1 MQSINPSVRTLEAPS
16 ELRAL
21 QGWIIWRYESEPGTG
36 KQLKTPYY
44 PNGGKRYGK
53 QGSPEDRA
61 KLVTFAAARDAAARR
76 GFDGVGLALMPE
88 WGITALDFDHC
99 VDAKGQLP
107 KEVED
112 IVSRTYAEY
121 SPSGK
126 GVRAFVK
133 GNLGNNKSFVDGSN
147 EYGFETFSTNGFVTF
162 TGAPLPFTELLGL
175 EDHIAPADERV
186 LALANK
192 RFASK
197 SSNHTYDPD
206 DFMLGNEPILGLTQS
221 EIAQLLKPLDPSM
234 SRESWIQVGMA
245 LHHETQGDGFDIWD
259 QWSSAGRQYPGSE
272 ALQSQWASFDR
283 RQGQTR
289 QITMAT
295 VKRMSQ
301 LASERNALRD
311 VVEEAKAASH
321 TPTKPDLVTTGDDFE
336 GRFPIFSDLA
346 FSSREPPEWIIK
358 GVLPHADLGVLYGA
372 SGSGKSFVALDM
384 AYAIARGVQWRERRV
399 KQGRVLYIAAEG
411 GGGVA
416 MRLKAYRQFNEIY
429 DSSPIGI
436 MHAAP
441 NFMSSEDITDVVRA
455 ITKAEGIDVII
466 VDTFAQVTPGA
477 NENGG
482 EDMGVALRNARV
494 IREATGAMVLLV
506 HHSGKDASRG
516 ARGWSGIR
524 AAADVEME
532 VARIE
537 DSHVRVLRVSKQKD
551 GDDTFEWGFT
561 LETVM
566 LGEDSDGDPITSL
579 VVVPSE
585 VPKPVAEDKG
595 KSRYGKWENAVLDAL
610 SIWEGPTERVNYD
623 TFAEHVLGLMPPGP
637 DGRDV
642 RRQSIDRAIKS
653 LGKKPDAPIV
663 MEHGLLTFYI

>member
-1 MQSINPSVRTLEAPS
+1 
-16 ELRAL
+16 
-21 QGWIIWRYESEPGTG
+21 
-36 KQLKTPYY
+36 
-44 PNGGKRYGK
+44 
-53 QGSPEDRA
+53 
-61 KLVTFAAARDAAARR
+61 
-76 GFDGVGLALMPE
+76 
-88 WGITALDFDHC
+88 
-99 VDAKGQLP
+99 
-107 KEVED
+107 
-112 IVSRTYAEY
+112 
-121 SPSGK
+121 
-126 GVRAFVK
+126 
-133 GNLGNNKSFVDGSN
+133 
-147 EYGFETFSTNGFVTF
+147 
-162 TGAPLPFTELLGL
+162 
-175 EDHIAPADERV
+175 
-186 LALANK
+186 
-192 RFASK
+192 
-197 SSNHTYDPD
+197 
-206 DFMLGNEPILGLTQS
+206 
-221 EIAQLLKPLDPSM
+221 
-234 SRESWIQVGMA
+234 
-245 LHHETQGDGFDIWD
+245 
-259 QWSSAGRQYPGSE
+259 
-272 ALQSQWASFDR
+272 
-283 RQGQTR
+283 
-289 QITMAT
+289 MAT

-301 LASERNALRD
+301 VASERNALRD
-311 VVEEAKAASH
+311 AVEEAKAASH
-321 TPTKPDLVTTGDDFE
+321 TPTKPDLVTTGEDFE

-623 TFAEHVLGLMPPGP
+623 TFAEHVLALMPPGP

>member
-1 MQSINPSVRTLEAPS
+1 
-16 ELRAL
+16 
-21 QGWIIWRYESEPGTG
+21 
-36 KQLKTPYY
+36 
-44 PNGGKRYGK
+44 
-53 QGSPEDRA
+53 
-61 KLVTFAAARDAAARR
+61 
-76 GFDGVGLALMPE
+76 
-88 WGITALDFDHC
+88 
-99 VDAKGQLP
+99 
-107 KEVED
+107 
-112 IVSRTYAEY
+112 
-121 SPSGK
+121 
-126 GVRAFVK
+126 
-133 GNLGNNKSFVDGSN
+133 
-147 EYGFETFSTNGFVTF
+147 
-162 TGAPLPFTELLGL
+162 
-175 EDHIAPADERV
+175 
-186 LALANK
+186 
-192 RFASK
+192 
-197 SSNHTYDPD
+197 
-206 DFMLGNEPILGLTQS
+206 
-221 EIAQLLKPLDPSM
+221 
-234 SRESWIQVGMA
+234 
-245 LHHETQGDGFDIWD
+245 
-259 QWSSAGRQYPGSE
+259 
-272 ALQSQWASFDR
+272 
-283 RQGQTR
+283 
-289 QITMAT
+289 
-295 VKRMSQ
+295 
-301 LASERNALRD
+301 
-311 VVEEAKAASH
+311 
-321 TPTKPDLVTTGDDFE
+321 
-336 GRFPIFSDLA
+336 
-346 FSSREPPEWIIK
+346 
-358 GVLPHADLGVLYGA
+358 
-372 SGSGKSFVALDM
+372 
-384 AYAIARGVQWRERRV
+384 
-399 KQGRVLYIAAEG
+399 
-411 GGGVA
+411 
-416 MRLKAYRQFNEIY
+416 
-429 DSSPIGI
+429 
-436 MHAAP
+436 
-441 NFMSSEDITDVVRA
+441 MSSEDITDVVRA

-623 TFAEHVLGLMPPGP
+623 SFAEHVLALMPPGP